1 MPTKLFSLMS
11 AVVIGLTVITS
22 QLSARFTLTVE
33 PSRVAM
39 VAVLPSMAVIDPRN
53 RVGGLCATAAA
64 VMAQATTAARQA
76 ASRRTGVIG
85 IPPSGWRTLAR
96 KPPGGCLRL
105 RDGLLGRQR
114 RFFNRGKRLDLDV
127 DHRIDRHVGGSGEG
141 ALDRHGLLGI
151 AADGD
156 AEQPL
161 RADDAVGRIEFDPA
175 RARQIDFYPGMG
187 ERRFCRAAGRL
198 VERRIVEVAGD

>member
-11 AVVIGLTVITS
+11 AMVIGLTSITA
-22 QLSARFTLTVE
+22 QLSAKLTVTLE
-33 PSRVAM
+33 PSRVVM
-39 VAVLPSMAVIDPRN
+39 VAVLPSMTAIEPRN

-64 VMAQATTAARQA
+64 VMAQATTAVTQA
-76 ASRRTGVIG
+76 ASRRTGLIG

-127 DHRIDRHVGGSGEG
+127 DHRIDRH
-141 ALDRHGLLGI
+141 
-151 AADGD
+151 
-156 AEQPL
+156 
-161 RADDAVGRIEFDPA
+161 
-175 RARQIDFYPGMG
+175 
-187 ERRFCRAAGRL
+187 
-198 VERRIVEVAGD
+198 